1 MRRLFFSPAFPCREC
16 EGDVT
21 LLLFF
26 DRGVIMWGLGCVT
39 CAGYSG
45 QAKVFGQTNHTQG
58 LNPRPQCTRPTW
70 LDLPLHILCC
80 VQAYCSVK
88 FTGKTSC
95 IRNYVEFYC
104 IWKQVSVSF
113 FFKFLSLSVK
123 RTTFWFRGTD
133 SSAGVIWA
141 TMEFGTVKQALTV
154 SGYNETGLAGGKLVH
169 WAHPSLWAE
178 EWKTERMM
186 DARSGRC
193 QVRGGK
199 ADLPVVAWTKVSEKH
214 IVE

>member
-113 FFKFLSLSVK
+113 FLSSCHSL
-123 RTTFWFRGTD
+123 WRGRH
-133 SSAGVIWA
+133 
-141 TMEFGTVKQALTV
+141 FGSGALTAQLV
-154 SGYNETGLAGGKLVH
+154 SFEPQWSLVLWNKHWQSLATTKPVWQVGNWYTGHTRLCEQRNERLREWWMLEVGG
-169 WAHPSLWAE
+169 
-178 EWKTERMM
+178 
-186 DARSGRC
+186 
-193 QVRGGK
+193 VR
-199 ADLPVVAWTKVSEKH
+199 
-214 IVE
+214 